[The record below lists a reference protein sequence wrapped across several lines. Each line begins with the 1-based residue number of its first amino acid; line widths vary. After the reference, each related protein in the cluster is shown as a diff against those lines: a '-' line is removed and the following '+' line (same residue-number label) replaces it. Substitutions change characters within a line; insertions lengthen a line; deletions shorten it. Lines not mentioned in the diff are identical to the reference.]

1 MSNEMSGS
9 SVRERL
15 ILAGIR
21 EIENS
26 GVQNFSMRR
35 VASECGVSCTAP
47 YKHFADKNAFLTAII
62 EYVYERW
69 DEQRDRIAAQCTE
82 STREKLTK
90 ISMGFIRFLNENP
103 HFRSIIMLRDLN
115 SEQPMMLRLTDGSRE
130 LVGQFCREV
139 GMPSDVQRRK
149 LFLVRSIIYG
159 AALMMDSGELS
170 NDESDF
176 RMVESLISREFE
188 IE

>member
-1 MSNEMSGS
+1 MTNERNELP
-9 SVRERL
+9 VRERL

-47 YKHFADKNAFLTAII
+47 YKHFADKHAFLTAII

-69 DEQRDRIAAQCTE
+69 DEQRDRIAAQCGG

-90 ISMGFIRFLNENP
+90 ISIGFIRFLNENP
-103 HFRSIIMLRDLN
+103 HFRSIIMLRDRN
-115 SEQPMMLRLTDGSRE
+115 SDQPMMLRLTSGSRE
-130 LVGQFCREV
+130 LVQRFCEEV
-139 GMPSDVQRRK
+139 GMPPEVQHRK
-149 LFLVRSIIYG
+149 LFLVRSLIYG

-170 NDESDF
+170 NDEADLQ
-176 RMVESLISREFE
+176 MVESLISREFE